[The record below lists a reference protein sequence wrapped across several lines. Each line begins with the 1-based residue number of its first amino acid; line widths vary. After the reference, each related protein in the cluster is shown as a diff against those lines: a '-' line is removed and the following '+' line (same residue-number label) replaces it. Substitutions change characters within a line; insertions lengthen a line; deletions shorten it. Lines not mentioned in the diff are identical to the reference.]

1 MNLSGF
7 TLLIS
12 KQGLIVAL
20 DGGFGPFL
28 GYELPLV
35 QGLWIDIGMLLDV
48 LHEVV
53 AEVLVGGD
61 DDALDE
67 VVVGNA
73 GTFGEVLPSSIA
85 SIGIDGYFIVLVEV
99 ERCTVGHALNL
110 HLLSCGLGGIDGIDD
125 ACC

>member
-7 TLLIS
+7 TLLVA
-12 KQGLIVAL
+12 KQGLVVAF
-20 DGGFGPFL
+20 DGGFGPLL
-28 GYELPLV
+28 GHEFPLV

-67 VVVGNA
+67 VVVGDA

-85 SIGIDGYFIVLVEV
+85 SIGIDGYLIVLVEV
-99 ERCTVGHALNL
+99 ERGTVGHAFYH
-110 HLLSCGLGGIDGIDD
+110 HLLSCWLGGIDGIDD

>member
-7 TLLIS
+7 TLLVS
-12 KQGLIVAL
+12 KQGLIVAF
-20 DGGFGPFL
+20 DGGLGPFL

-73 GTFGEVLPSSIA
+73 GTLGEVLPSSIA
-85 SIGIDGYFIVLVEV
+85 SIGIDGYLIVFVKV
-99 ERCTVGHALNL
+99 ERGTVGHTLYL
-110 HLLSCGLGGIDGIDD
+110 HFLSCWLGGIDGIDD
-125 ACC
+125 ASC